1 LGRFDESEVIELT
14 IVPVLNEDS
23 SPMSICCVFKSISR
37 LDSQDWQARRINL
50 DIDIDV
56 HVDDSLSPVIQ
67 L

>member
-23 SPMSICCVFKSISR
+23 SRMSICCVFKSISR